1 MIPNEVAMCLRD
13 SDITFSPTR
22 MLFSWKLF
30 LSLAFVLGLMLS
42 DHASAQ
48 ENWSRFHGA
57 NGSGLALDADL
68 PTQIS
73 DKNFI
78 WNVDLAGTGSSS
90 PVVWG
95 DLVFVNSTDSNTGE
109 LTIQCLKSETGE
121 QIWAKSFDSKVY
133 KVHNQNSFASGTP
146 AVDKDHVY
154 LTYANPNQ
162 TMVVALTHD
171 GEQKWKRDFGS
182 WISQHGFAASLM
194 TYKDKVI
201 FFNSQQAQKLRPGAK
216 PGASTMIAM
225 SCADGSDVWKTSLT
239 ATRCCYA
246 VPGIFTGADGK
257 DQLISCNTGDG
268 FFSLDPDSGDKNW
281 STLPFEKRT
290 VASTLI
296 ADGLIIGSNGSGG
309 GGNYLVAIRPDKE
322 GAKPE
327 KAYELQKANYVP
339 SPVAVGGKLYFFT
352 DKGIGNCADLQ
363 TGKIHW
369 QQRISRGF
377 SGSPVATKNH
387 IYIMDESGKLY
398 VIAAKKEYELV
409 SSLELGQESR
419 ATPAVAKDRI
429 YLRTQSRLICAG
441 KTQ

>member
-1 MIPNEVAMCLRD
+1 MRQDD
-13 SDITFSPTR
+13 SDIVFFLARLLGAQKIFLLLTFALT
-22 MLFSWKLF
+22 
-30 LSLAFVLGLMLS
+30 LMTC

-68 PTQIS
+68 PSQVS
-73 DKNFI
+73 DASFI
-78 WNVDLAGTGSSS
+78 WSVDLAGTGSSS

-95 DLVFVNSTDSNTGE
+95 DRIFINSTDSRTGE
-109 LTIQCLKSETGE
+109 LTIQCLKPGTGE

-133 KVHNQNSFASGTP
+133 KLHNRNSFASGTP

-154 LTYANPNQ
+154 LAYANPNQ

-171 GEQKWKRDFGS
+171 GDEKWKRDFGP

-201 FFNSQQAQKLRPGAK
+201 FFNSQQAQKLRSETK
-216 PGASTMIAM
+216 PGASTMIAL
-225 SCADGSDVWKTSLT
+225 SCVDGSDVWKTSLT
-239 ATRCCYA
+239 ATRCCYT
-246 VPGIFTGADGK
+246 VPGIYTGPHG

-309 GGNYLVAIRPDKE
+309 GGNYLVAIRLDKK
-322 GAKPE
+322 GVNPE

-363 TGKIHW
+363 TGKLHW
-369 QQRISRGF
+369 QKRISRGF
-377 SGSPVATKNH
+377 SGSPVATENH
-387 IYIMDESGKLY
+387 VYIMDESGKLY
-398 VIAAKKEYELV
+398 VIAAKPKYELV

-419 ATPAVAKDRI
+419 ATPAVANDRI
-429 YLRTQSRLICAG
+429 YLRTSSRLICVG
-441 KTQ
+441 QNE